1 MKDLYVQASLHA
13 IETDRSRT
21 LQTVWLPLDK
31 NIKEGDQITLKD
43 SEDPTQLWNV
53 DHLWGVTDSTQL
65 NKQREWNN
73 NI

>member
-1 MKDLYVQASLHA
+1 MKDLYIQASLSTP
-13 IETDRSRT
+13 EQDRSRT

-43 SEDPTQLWNV
+43 SEDPSQLWEV
-53 DHLWGVTDSTQL
+53 DHLWGVTDSAQL